1 MFYVKKSILLVHTSI
16 LYGKTEKSY
25 INIRYA
31 FKILTS
37 IIESSKGKI
46 DGLFVQFV
54 GFLISQFQTKEKLSK
69 EHKSAIVELVEIKI
83 KLLSIYNLLQT
94 YFILFYSVLHV

>member
-1 MFYVKKSILLVHTSI
+1 VHTCI

-31 FKILTS
+31 FKIITS

-69 EHKSAIVELVEIKI
+69 EHISAIVELVKI
-83 KLLSIYNLLQT
+83 NR
-94 YFILFYSVLHV
+94 